1 MRDGGDLDYLCTSG
15 DLKKKKV
22 DSVRIYLWVNSE
34 GCGYELG
41 IEIEEGE
48 RQLRGNL
55 RI

>member
-1 MRDGGDLDYLCTSG
+1 MVTWTIFVPVEIK
-15 DLKKKKV
+15 KKKKV
-22 DSVRIYLWVNSE
+22 DSVRIYLRVNSE